1 METRTCIHPFFLPSP
16 HCTTP
21 AVSHH
26 LSSSA
31 IAGLSLRHQ
40 LRFFLASAFF
50 WKHLD
55 LLHHTYIL
63 SLSDLKKRTRRRL
76 FCDCCGFLKS
86 KGASEAP
93 LKPSVP
99 FPCSL
104 LDAIERRLWFCSFKA
119 HDYCS
124 IPFLS
129 QEEASLA
136 YFLMNRLVS
145 GGPRTKWRFGF
156 WCEAIAYYGP
166 DFQTLFSLGAI
177 SPLKSHI
184 EPRWFRLWSFLTA
197 ALALKKI
204 FFSHRSIFAALN
216 SLAFRYIALQS
227 WISCARLLRGCV
239 LEFCEVF
246 VIVIV

>member
-63 SLSDLKKRTRRRL
+63 SLSDFKKRTRRRL
-76 FCDCCGFLKS
+76 FFDCCGFLKS

-119 HDYCS
+119 HEYCS
-124 IPFLS
+124 IPLLS

-156 WCEAIAYYGP
+156 C
-166 DFQTLFSLGAI
+166 LR
-177 SPLKSHI
+177 SH
-184 EPRWFRLWSFLTA
+184 
-197 ALALKKI
+197 
-204 FFSHRSIFAALN
+204 
-216 SLAFRYIALQS
+216 
-227 WISCARLLRGCV
+227 RLLRSRFSNCIFTGSNPAT
-239 LEFCEVF
+239 EIAYWTEVIS
-246 VIVIV
+246 IVKFLDCCTGVEEDFL